1 MCFEGLKI
9 FLCVFKTKL
18 LCGLV
23 AYSCYCIHC
32 SVCTNTAEL
41 LCWNILGWHASSTC
55 VFSQKMH
62 THARTRARLTPL
74 CPGLPRWAG
83 TRKVKPIW
91 IILKQHTVSGSGMSW
106 AICKYAP
113 HSRQITTPPLSFLQ
127 AGCPSC
133 RPTSSVKALKAQLSL
148 NVVSATAVANVVWY
162 SWQETYLV
170 TSLSCGKLTTL
181 HLVTVWSSR
190 MLPPVSRSVIVLISA
205 SKVCL

>member
-32 SVCTNTAEL
+32 SVCMNTAEL
-41 LCWNILGWHASSTC
+41 LCWNILRWHPSSTC

-62 THARTRARLTPL
+62 THARARARLTPL

-91 IILKQHTVSGSGMSW
+91 IILTQDTVSGSGMSW

-113 HSRQITTPPLSFLQ
+113 HSRQITTPPLHHSVFYRPDALPAALPTASKHWRHSYHLMLCLQ
-127 AGCPSC
+127 LLLLMLCD
-133 RPTSSVKALKAQLSL
+133 
-148 NVVSATAVANVVWY
+148 TADKKHIW
-162 SWQETYLV
+162 
-170 TSLSCGKLTTL
+170 L
-181 HLVTVWSSR
+181 HLWVVGS
-190 MLPPVSRSVIVLISA
+190 
-205 SKVCL
+205 